1 MGILTDEIL
10 MSHADGEL
18 AREDRARVDVML
30 ARDPESLTRLEIF
43 RSTGAPLAALYK
55 KPMLEPVPA
64 NLVSFVLNHDASTT
78 GKRVAKAAGAKTS
91 SVVWWQRL
99 IPDQPRWQMAFAAAA
114 MVVAGTGLGWGL
126 RGWSGTDTGSAHGL
140 VAFGKGDLFA
150 TGALERVL
158 ETLPSGQEATI
169 EGTAGDSVAVRVNL
183 TFKSKSESYC
193 REYEVA
199 TVAQGRHAGLSCRD
213 GTGKWAILV
222 NLPSKDVIRPNSQI
236 APAGGA
242 AAPVIDVIVD
252 RVIVGDALGRNEEST
267 IINGGWR

>member
-1 MGILTDEIL
+1 VGILTDEIL
-10 MSHADGEL
+10 MSYADSEL

-30 ARDPESLTRLEIF
+30 ARDPESLARLEIF

-64 NLVSFVLNHDASTT
+64 NLVSFVLNHDANTA
-78 GKRVAKAAGAKTS
+78 GKRVEKAARLKPSPFT
-91 SVVWWQRL
+91 WWQRL

-126 RGWSGTDTGSAHGL
+126 HSWSGTEGSAHRL
-140 VAFGKGDLFA
+140 VAFAKGDLFA
-150 TGALERVL
+150 TGVLEHVL

-169 EGTAGDSVAVRVNL
+169 EGAAGDAVAVRVNL

-222 NLPSKDVIRPNSQI
+222 NLPSKDVIRRGGQMV
-236 APAGGA
+236 PAGDA
-242 AAPVIDVIVD
+242 AVPVIDAIVD
-252 RVIVGDALGRNEEST
+252 RVMDGDAFGRNEELTLIS
-267 IINGGWR
+267 GGWR